1 MEHIEKYIVERLRQL
16 ETETKEQAEKIDK
29 LNDKIA
35 EFEEMRKL
43 LSKNTTVKFFSDGR
57 CYIDYLYSSR
67 QNEINLLIDFY
78 GITADSEEDE

>member
-1 MEHIEKYIVERLRQL
+1 MEHIEKYIVERLHQL

-35 EFEEMRKL
+35 EFEEMREL
-43 LSKNTTVKFFSDGR
+43 LCKNTTVKSFSDGR

-67 QNEINLLIDFY
+67 QSEINLLIDFY
-78 GITADSEEDE
+78 GITADSEDDE